1 MTIVRDFTRVIS
13 FALILCGYDG
23 NFQILYMFIASVSG
37 GGLSDGRC
45 CAEMGS
51 PRKPVCL
58 GNTDC

>member
-1 MTIVRDFTRVIS
+1 MTIVIS